1 MTPEGVGGYSVSMDG
16 EVEDTR
22 PRIDPLGE
30 HLHWTITGG
39 WLAVAA
45 ILIVASTLQAASA
58 TNCAPGEFSCDAGAV
73 ALFTT
78 LLLALPV
85 LMAAVSVAISSR
97 MFGRGAA
104 IVTAAVGPPIL
115 FVSFGFLLSAL

>member
-1 MTPEGVGGYSVSMDG
+1 MDEASG
-16 EVEDTR
+16 ETK
-22 PRIDPLGE
+22 PGIDPLGA
-30 HLHWTITGG
+30 HLHWTIIGG

-58 TNCAPGEFSCDAGAV
+58 TGCAPDEFSCDAGAV

-104 IVTAAVGPPIL
+104 VVTAAIGPPIL